1 MRRRPRG
8 QALVLSALSFLV
20 LALMVTLSFNLA
32 QALRAKVSLQQHS
45 DTLAYSMAVME
56 ARALNY
62 YAVTNRSIAA
72 SYVAMN
78 SLHAY
83 MAAASVAGPMMHAAS
98 DNFSWIEL
106 QEWAMCG
113 SHGKKKHCQHAKEA
127 GKISSK
133 YSRTGKS
140 YEEKARAMEVH
151 FRTAIQALDGMVDTL
166 HASQRRVHER
176 TRAAV
181 TDGVSQ
187 DLGQLAAYNAPGA
200 SGLPGDVGRLNANEF
215 NCAVDG
221 MNCSG
226 SVASSSPRIRAQV
239 MTEIANATRPGWPA
253 SRAGPIQGISDPAYL
268 HPEFLKQLLK
278 EIPRTGVHLV
288 LGHKGSAKTVQDAG
302 GLHGGGQAT
311 GNAGVA
317 LAADEHG
324 TMFNLWRHVLPGWTD
339 YKAQVSSNSE
349 GGNHSPRRAH
359 SGTHRFEGVNTK
371 AFESCTARGNCF
383 MKYRAN
389 PDPRHDWG
397 QPRVYSYVTWN
408 LRVGDPRKAPWE
420 LNASSTVSFTHGEQ
434 GTAHLTLAPD
444 EGAGLSKALVYYH
457 RFEETDVKEGGAAG
471 GSMAGWREP
480 PNLFA
485 PYWRAKLHP
494 FTPEQARKVLEAAGN
509 TDAETLVRNSAGL
522 SL

>member
-1 MRRRPRG
+1 VRPGRRG
-8 QALVLSALSFLV
+8 QALVLGALSFLV
-20 LALMVTLSFNLA
+20 LALMVTLSFNLS

-83 MAAASVAGPMMHAAS
+83 MAAASVTGPMMHAAS
-98 DNFSWIEL
+98 DNFSFIAM

-113 SHGKKKHCQHAKEA
+113 SKGKKKHCDHARKA
-127 GKISSK
+127 GKISRE
-133 YSRTGKS
+133 YSNTGKS
-140 YEEKARAMEVH
+140 YEGKARGMEAH
-151 FRTAIQALDGMVDTL
+151 FQAAIRALDGMVDTL

-181 TDGVSQ
+181 SDGMSHG
-187 DLGQLAAYNAPGA
+187 LRELAVYNAPGV
-200 SGLPGDVGRLNANEF
+200 SGLPEKVGSLNANEF

-221 MNCSG
+221 LNCSG
-226 SVASSSPRIRAQV
+226 SVPSSSPKTRAQV

-253 SRAGPIQGISDPAYL
+253 SRAGLIQEGLGPKYL
-268 HPEFLKQLLK
+268 HPGFLKKLLK
-278 EIPRTGVHLV
+278 DIPGSGIHLV
-288 LGHKGSAKTVQDAG
+288 QGHKGSAKTVQDPG
-302 GLHGGGQAT
+302 SLHGGGQAPGNT
-311 GNAGVA
+311 GTTV
-317 LAADEHG
+317 AADEHG
-324 TMFNLWRHVLPGWTD
+324 TMFNMWSHVFPGTKS
-339 YKAQVSSNSE
+339 YKAQVSSTL
-349 GGNHSPRRAH
+349 GGGSHSPGRAH
-359 SGTHRFEGVNTK
+359 SGTHRFEGVNAK
-371 AFESCTARGNCF
+371 AFETCTASGNCF

-389 PDPRHDWG
+389 SDPARDWG

-408 LRVGDPRKAPWE
+408 LRVGDHRKAPWE
-420 LNASSTVSFTHGEQ
+420 LNSSSTVTVTHGAQ
-434 GTAHLTLAPD
+434 GTAKLTLAPD

-457 RFEETDVKEGGAAG
+457 RFDDGDWKPGASVGGSLEGWKEG
-471 GSMAGWREP
+471 

-485 PYWRAKLHP
+485 PYWRAKLHS
-494 FTPEQARKVLEAAGN
+494 FTIQQAEKVLQAAEN
-509 TDAETLVRNSAGL
+509 RDAEELVRGAHGV